1 MKSCVDVRPAG
12 AGLTPVYTMSTLLSQ
27 EPQYAISLSP
37 MEELDTDS
45 WKGSSLAH
53 PVLSCTL
60 HET

>member
-1 MKSCVDVRPAG
+1 MRPAG
-12 AGLTPVYTMSTLLSQ
+12 AGLTPVYTTSTLLSQ

-37 MEELDTDS
+37 MVELDTDP
-45 WKGSSLAH
+45 WKGASLAH